1 MTTGGGDVRRP
12 AVPAPFLIK
21 ICGITT
27 AEDAAAAVAAGAGA
41 IGVNLWPRSKRYV
54 DDAAAARVLAAIP
67 PGVLRFGVFV
77 NAPAGEVEARM
88 AALGLDR
95 AQLHGDEQPASFA
108 HVAGGRLM
116 RVVRVR
122 DASSFAEMA
131 PWHADLFLFD
141 SFVDGYGGAGV
152 AAPWADIARAAPRDR
167 PFLLGG
173 GLDPDNVAAAI
184 AATRPAGVDVA
195 SGVERAPGVKDR
207 ARLIAFIAAA
217 REAAAQAAAVDARG
231 PATAGR

>member
-1 MTTGGGDVRRP
+1 MAAGN
-12 AVPAPFLIK
+12 VPQAAPFLIK

-27 AEDAAAAVAAGAGA
+27 PEDAAAAVAAGADA
-41 IGVNLWPRSKRYV
+41 VGVNLWPRSKRYV
-54 DDAAAARVLAAIP
+54 DDQAAARVLAAVA
-67 PGVLRFGVFV
+67 PGVLKFGVFV
-77 NAPAGEVEARM
+77 NAPVAEVEARM
-88 AALGLDR
+88 AALNLDR
-95 AQLHGDEQPASFA
+95 AQLHGDERPSPFARLPAQ
-108 HVAGGRLM
+108 RLM

-131 PWHADLFLFD
+131 GWHADLFLLD

-184 AATRPAGVDVA
+184 AATGPAGVDVA

-207 ARLIAFIAAA
+207 GRVAAFIAAA
-217 REAAAQAAAVDARG
+217 REAAAR
-231 PATAGR
+231 RR

>member
-1 MTTGGGDVRRP
+1 MNAADQLPGAIR
-12 AVPAPFLIK
+12 PAPFLIK
-21 ICGITT
+21 ICGLTT
-27 AEDAAAAVAAGAGA
+27 PEDAAAAVAAGAGA

-54 DDAAAARVLAAIP
+54 DDQAAARVLAAVA
-67 PGVLRFGVFV
+67 PGVLKIGVFV
-77 NAPAGEVEARM
+77 NASAAEVEARM
-88 AALGLDR
+88 VSLGLHR
-95 AQLHGDEQPASFA
+95 AQLHGDERPAQFS
-108 HVAGGRLM
+108 GMPGDRLM

-131 PWHADLFLFD
+131 GWHADLFLFD
-141 SFVDGYGGAGV
+141 SYVDGYGGAGV
-152 AAPWADIARAAPRDR
+152 AAPWTDIARAAPRDR

-207 ARLIAFIAAA
+207 ARLAAFIAAA
-217 REAAAQAAAVDARG
+217 RGAAGTTAR
-231 PATAGR
+231 